1 MKLILSL
8 LLVIVSNITLADTH
22 VRGYTRQ
29 DGTYVEP
36 HYRTDSNNTKYDNYS
51 TKGNTNPYTGQQG
64 YKNPEPDNQYN
75 IPSTKPY
82 EPYKPYGNNE

>member
-1 MKLILSL
+1 MKLILTL
-8 LLVIVSNITLADTH
+8 LLVVLSNAAIADTH

-51 TKGNTNPYTGQQG
+51 TKGNSNPYTGEQG
-64 YKNPEPDNQYN
+64 YKNPEPNNQYL

-82 EPYKPYGNNE
+82 KPNDTFGQ